1 MSLPRIYITGLGSVS
16 AIGFN
21 VPEHLESLIAGKHGI
36 LHLEH
41 LQSRFA
47 GELPFGEVKRSDEEF
62 YALLGIRDG
71 QTTNRTSLLGMT
83 AAREAL
89 DMAGG
94 DIQAFRTAFISSTTV
109 GGMTQT
115 EKFFYQFDTHPE
127 TRKWIDKLDCGDS
140 TRDIAN
146 FLGHRGFLSTLS
158 TACSSAAN
166 AIIFGANLIRTGL
179 VDRAVCGGADALSRF
194 TINGFHSLMLLEK
207 EPCHPFDKDRKG
219 LNLGEGAGYIV
230 LEGEHIAEPAKRP
243 LLAELIGYANT
254 NDAFH
259 QTAASP
265 DGSGAYTAMQK
276 TLDMASLAPSEI
288 SYINCHG
295 TGTPNNDESESKGME
310 RLFGNSVPPYSSTK
324 AFTGHTLAAAGGI
337 EAVFSVLSI
346 LHGSIWP
353 NLNLRNPIGEFAF
366 QPETRLRTGE
376 NIRYVLSNSFGF
388 GGNNSSL
395 LFAKVES

>member
-1 MSLPRIYITGLGSVS
+1 MSLSRIYITGLGSVS
-16 AIGFN
+16 AIGFS
-21 VPEHLESLIAGKHGI
+21 VPEHLDALIAGRHGI
-36 LHLEH
+36 TRLEY
-41 LQSRFA
+41 LDSRFKN
-47 GELPFGEVKRSDEEF
+47 ELPFGEVKRSDEEF

-83 AAREAL
+83 ASREAL

-94 DIQAFRTAFISSTTV
+94 DINAFRTALISSTTV

-146 FLGHRGFLSTLS
+146 FLGHRGYLSTLS

-166 AIIFGANLIRTGL
+166 AVIFGANLIKAGI
-179 VDRAVCGGADALSRF
+179 VDRAICGGADALSKF

-207 EPCHPFDKDRKG
+207 EPCHPFDKDRQG

-230 LEGEHIAEPAKRP
+230 LESERIADPSRRP
-243 LLAELIGYANT
+243 LLAELVGYANT

-265 DGSGAYTAMQK
+265 DGSGAFSAMRK
-276 TLDMASLAPSEI
+276 TLDMAGVEPAQV

-310 RLFGNSVPPYSSTK
+310 RLFGDQVPPYSSTK

-337 EAVFSVLSI
+337 EAVFSVLS
-346 LHGSIWP
+346 LQNGTIWP
-353 NLNLRNPIGEFAF
+353 NLNLRNPIPEFSF
-366 QPETRLRTGE
+366 RPETSLRRNE
-376 NIRYVLSNSFGF
+376 DIRYVLSNSFGF

>member
-1 MSLPRIYITGLGSVS
+1 MTPSRIYITGLGAVS
-16 AIGFN
+16 AIGFD
-21 VPEHLESLIAGKHGI
+21 VPEHFRSLVEGKHGI
-36 LHLEH
+36 SQLEY
-41 LQSRFA
+41 LDSRFKD
-47 GELPFGEVKRSDEEF
+47 ELPFGEIKRSDEEF
-62 YALLGIRDG
+62 YALLGINEG

-89 DMAGG
+89 NMAGG
-94 DIQAFRTAFISSTTV
+94 DIAAFRTAFISSTTV

-146 FLGHRGFLSTLS
+146 FLGHRGYLTTLS

-166 AIIFGANLIRTGL
+166 AVIFGANLIKAGI
-179 VDRAVCGGADALSRF
+179 VDRAICGGADALSKF

-207 EPCHPFDKDRKG
+207 EPCHPFDKDRQG

-230 LEGEHIAEPAKRP
+230 LESERIADAAKRP
-243 LLAELIGYANT
+243 LLAELAGYANT

-265 DGSGAYTAMQK
+265 DGNGAFSAMQK
-276 TLDMASLAPSEI
+276 TLQMAGVEPASI

-324 AFTGHTLAAAGGI
+324 AYTGHTLAAAGGI
-337 EAVFSVLSI
+337 EAVFSVLS
-346 LHGSIWP
+346 LQHGMIWP
-353 NLNLRNPIGEFAF
+353 NMNLRNPIEGFAF
-366 QPETRLRTGE
+366 KPETRLRSGE
-376 NIRYVLSNSFGF
+376 DIRYVLSNSFGF

-395 LFAKVES
+395 LFARTT

>member
-1 MSLPRIYITGLGSVS
+1 MTPSRIYITGLGAVS
-16 AIGFN
+16 AIGFD
-21 VPEHLESLIAGKHGI
+21 VPGHFRSLTEGKHGI
-36 LHLEH
+36 SRLEY
-41 LQSRFA
+41 LDSRFKD
-47 GELPFGEVKRSDEEF
+47 ELPFGEVKRSDEEF
-62 YALLGIRDG
+62 YALLGVTEE

-89 DMAGG
+89 NMAGG
-94 DIQAFRTAFISSTTV
+94 DIAAFRTALVSSTTV

-146 FLGHRGFLSTLS
+146 FLGHRGYLTTLS

-166 AIIFGANLIRTGL
+166 AVIFGANLIKAGI
-179 VDRAVCGGADALSRF
+179 VDRAICGGADALSKF

-207 EPCHPFDKDRKG
+207 EPCHPFDKDRQG

-230 LEGEHIAEPAKRP
+230 LESERIADAAKRP
-243 LLAELIGYANT
+243 LLAELAGYANT

-265 DGSGAYTAMQK
+265 DGNGAFSAMQK
-276 TLDMASLAPSEI
+276 TLQMAGVEPSAI

-310 RLFGNSVPPYSSTK
+310 RLFGDSVPPYSSTK
-324 AFTGHTLAAAGGI
+324 AYTGHTLAAAGGI
-337 EAVFSVLSI
+337 EAVFSVLSL
-346 LHGSIWP
+346 LHGMIWP
-353 NLNLRNPIGEFAF
+353 NMNLRNPIEGFAF
-366 QPETRLRTGE
+366 KPETRLRSGE
-376 NIRYVLSNSFGF
+376 DIRYVLSNSFGF

-395 LFAKVES
+395 LFARTT